1 VGEPLSH
8 DDAIER
14 SGSVPLAVFGM
25 GVSAGIVLGALTNA
39 VNGLVSPQYFVA
51 LMGWQSH
58 VWVRAVGQGMLEG
71 GVLGGLFGIVVA
83 IAFAA
88 STGLR
93 GPLRLATGALAV
105 AVGAVLVC
113 WIAFG
118 VLGVLIAATDRV
130 FVRSIFIGVPA
141 DDTGMRRY
149 AWVGGT
155 IWGGYAGALVGAVAA
170 CVWQHVK
177 WRRLRQRL
185 RGAAFEV
192 LATARPVAVARP
204 DDIR

>member
-1 VGEPLSH
+1 
-8 DDAIER
+8 
-14 SGSVPLAVFGM
+14 
-25 GVSAGIVLGALTNA
+25 NA

-71 GVLGGLFGIVVA
+71 AVLGGLFGIVVA

-88 STGLR
+88 STGMR

-130 FVRSIFIGVPA
+130 FVRS
-141 DDTGMRRY
+141 
-149 AWVGGT
+149 
-155 IWGGYAGALVGAVAA
+155 
-170 CVWQHVK
+170 
-177 WRRLRQRL
+177 
-185 RGAAFEV
+185 
-192 LATARPVAVARP
+192 
-204 DDIR
+204 